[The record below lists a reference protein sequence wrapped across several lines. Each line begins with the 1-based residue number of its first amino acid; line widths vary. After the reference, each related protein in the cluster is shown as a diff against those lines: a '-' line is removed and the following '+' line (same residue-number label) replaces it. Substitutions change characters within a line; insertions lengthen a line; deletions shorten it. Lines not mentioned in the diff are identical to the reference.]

1 MGSAASSAAS
11 RTAARRVS
19 RPPNGPVNRNV
30 RPRANEVESGSE
42 ASTQADPVT
51 ARLQRVHS
59 GQRMSPGEWSDLLK
73 NISGAISS
81 SSWEGEV
88 QSPSN
93 PDQENERHSAQRSEK
108 ATVKLPIRSDLG
120 EGLGKR
126 QLAPDRDMPKLE
138 GRLTQNQVL
147 ALFNLR
153 RKDSKAWTKEKI
165 AERFEIEEQ
174 DVENLL
180 RFSRTYVG
188 RIDED
193 GQMRGYYKADEGD
206 TIVGFERD

>member
-1 MGSAASSAAS
+1 
-11 RTAARRVS
+11 
-19 RPPNGPVNRNV
+19 
-30 RPRANEVESGSE
+30 
-42 ASTQADPVT
+42 
-51 ARLQRVHS
+51 
-59 GQRMSPGEWSDLLK
+59 MSPGEWSDLLK

-88 QSPSN
+88 QPPSN